1 MPFCFEFGDEH
12 GPETPHMNTPTLICL
27 PPNTKKTEA
36 LKDLLSSTI
45 ATCIQKPI
53 PQMFCHQKVKHEGR
67 VHSNL
72 NWAYYPKQFSVA
84 LTYKKMTNCRESSH
98 ECQDRTHYIVLCQTI
113 P

>member
-1 MPFCFEFGDEH
+1 MRMYCEGTQQMPGNKRTFY
-12 GPETPHMNTPTLICL
+12 
-27 PPNTKKTEA
+27 

-45 ATCIQKPI
+45 ATCIHKPI

-67 VHSNL
+67 VHCNL
-72 NWAYYPKQFSVA
+72 NWAYYPKQFTVA

-98 ECQDRTHYIVLCQTI
+98 ECEDRTDYIVLCQMI

>member
-1 MPFCFEFGDEH
+1 MYCEGTQQMPVNKRMFY
-12 GPETPHMNTPTLICL
+12 
-27 PPNTKKTEA
+27 